1 MSILRYFRKVEL
13 LDYFIRRK
21 ATGNQKEFA
30 HKTGMS
36 KSMLNEY
43 LKEMK
48 EMGFPIE
55 YDREH
60 NSYFYDR
67 QGRMVKTLFKEDL
80 DESEMKKYHGGCTY
94 FRLDEVSQPII
105 PNWFER

>member
-1 MSILRYFRKVEL
+1 MSILRYFKKIEL
-13 LDYFIRRK
+13 LDYFIRRR

-30 HKTGMS
+30 HKAGMS

-67 QGRMVKTLFKEDL
+67 QGRMVKTLFKEGL
-80 DESEMKKYHGGCTY
+80 DESEMKKYHGGCGC
-94 FRLDEVSQPII
+94 FQLNKVSPTMIH
-105 PNWFER
+105 NWS